1 MLLNAAPVGHGE
13 RSSSLGMG
21 NNHQRRGATI
31 RPGCYIPRAFSIFNF
46 AFSILCANS
55 GKSLDNTRME
65 HHTTIAW
72 AQIVAAL
79 PPRISEILIQ
89 LHTIATSHGA
99 TLYIVGGAARS
110 VFTHDLITDL
120 DLAIANPQTDTMTA
134 MATFLEGTITQHD
147 QFATATITLSPAVAH
162 TLGIA
167 GIDIVPARTE
177 TYAHPGALPHV
188 TPSDIIS
195 DLGRRDISVNAIA
208 IGLHPDNDCPIYDP
222 FDGRGDLARGI
233 ARILHP
239 NSIARIAARLGL
251 HVDTATRHAI
261 RNACAHAVI
270 SHVSQRRWLQELRKT
285 LSEVDPAP
293 ALVLLQRWGL
303 LGAIHPSLRYRK
315 RYASCLPH
323 IPHAYRLIV
332 LFWDA
337 SLLHMDDF
345 ITTWHELPVIYRQIP
360 RVRRQKRQIN
370 QLAHAPASAI
380 ARQLQRFD
388 DVLLTALAELNMP
401 LAELVARWHTARHN
415 APKTLVNGNDVLA
428 LGIPAGPRIG
438 LILNE
443 LALALLDQKIAPS
456 DRAGQ
461 LAWIIHQFTSQSH

>member
-1 MLLNAAPVGHGE
+1 M
-13 RSSSLGMG
+13 S
-21 NNHQRRGATI
+21 
-31 RPGCYIPRAFSIFNF
+31 Y
-46 AFSILCANS
+46 
-55 GKSLDNTRME
+55 
-65 HHTTIAW
+65 TTTVAW

-79 PPRISEILIQ
+79 PPRINEILIQ
-89 LHTIATSHGA
+89 LHTIATNHGA

-120 DLAIANPQTDTMTA
+120 DLAIANAQPDTMTA

-177 TYAHPGALPHV
+177 TYAHPGALPLV
-188 TPSDIIS
+188 IPSDIMS

-222 FDGRGDLARGI
+222 FDGRGDLVRRI

-239 NSIARIAARLGL
+239 NSFIDDPTRIIRIARIATRLGL
-251 HVDTATRHAI
+251 HIDATTRQAI
-261 RNACAHAVI
+261 RSACAHPVI
-270 SHVSQRRWLQELRKT
+270 TRVSQRRWLQELRKT
-285 LSEVDPAP
+285 MSEVDPAP
-293 ALVLLQRWGL
+293 ALALLQRWGL
-303 LGAIHPSLRYRK
+303 LQAIHPSMRYRK
-315 RYASCLPH
+315 RYAHCLPQ
-323 IPHAYRLIV
+323 ILPAYRLIV

-337 SLLHMDDF
+337 PLLHMDDF
-345 ITTWHELPVIYRQIP
+345 INTWHELPVIYRQIP
-360 RVRRQKRQIN
+360 RLRRQKRQIT
-370 QLAHAPASAI
+370 QLAQAPASAI

-388 DVLLTALAELNMP
+388 DALLTALAGIDTP
-401 LAELVARWHTARHN
+401 LAELIARWHTARHN

-438 LILNE
+438 QILNE
-443 LALALLDQKIAPS
+443 LALALLDQKITPS

-461 LAWIIHQFTSQSH
+461 LAWIVHQFTSQSH